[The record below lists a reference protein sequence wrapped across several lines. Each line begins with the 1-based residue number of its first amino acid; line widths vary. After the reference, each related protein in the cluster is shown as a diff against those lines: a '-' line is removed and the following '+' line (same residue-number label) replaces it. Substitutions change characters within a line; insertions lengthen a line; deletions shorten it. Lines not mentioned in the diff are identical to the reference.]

1 MQVPKST
8 SAVPKNTLQ
17 AREAVPPVESGQ
29 VPNDAKVDVKEAEP
43 QAKLVVALR
52 FAVHDAV
59 TTVEA
64 VKQFCVKSNDPMVT
78 LPLNVEAALTVGA
91 HETVTTLEALRQF
104 CEMLKAP
111 NDALPLNVEAAL
123 NVEAQETVKASAV
136 PLKHVCVN

>member
-52 FAVHDAV
+52 FAVHEAV
-59 TTVEA
+59 TAVEA
-64 VKQFCVKSNDPMVT
+64 VKQFCVRLNDPMAT

-91 HETVTTLEALRQF
+91 HETVTTVEAVRQF
-104 CEMLKAP
+104 CEILKVP
-111 NDALPLNVEAAL
+111 NEALPLNVEAAL
-123 NVEAQETVKASAV
+123 KVAAHPSMMVVEAVRQF
-136 PLKHVCVN
+136 